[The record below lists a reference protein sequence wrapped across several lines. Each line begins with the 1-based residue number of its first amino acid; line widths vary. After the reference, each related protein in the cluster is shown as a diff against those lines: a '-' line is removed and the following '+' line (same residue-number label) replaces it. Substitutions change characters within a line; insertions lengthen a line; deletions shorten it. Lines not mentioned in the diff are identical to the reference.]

1 MSGLKQARRVALL
14 AVAVAALGI
23 GGASMASAAPA
34 AGAAHSSSPQGASAP
49 TTAPSALTTRAAHGS
64 TRVLAIAPGPL
75 PAFVNVRRKCD
86 LVFRLDEPWSVTVC
100 RGFDYNPA
108 SNNLR
113 GYGLM
118 DGNDSRIHV
127 QAEPL
132 NLGDRNGVLA
142 SVTANSQTGL
152 LEIDTGAVDCHRP
165 NGIYRA
171 NMHYSIRWPDGA
183 LTSGQQTGQYEQPA
197 SVICT

>member
-1 MSGLKQARRVALL
+1 MALL

-49 TTAPSALTTRAAHGS
+49 TTMPSALTTGAAHGS
-64 TRVLAIAPGPL
+64 PRRVLAIAPGPVA
-75 PAFVNVRRKCD
+75 AFVNVNRRCD
-86 LVFRLDEPWSVTVC
+86 DIWVYGPWSVTVC

-171 NMHYSIRWPDGA
+171 NMHYSIRWPDGV
-183 LTSGQQTGQYEQPA
+183 LTGGQQTGQYEQPA
-197 SVICT
+197 SVICR